1 MSPNYFSS
9 RVISVSIIIEPKSSI
24 TYNEDFLFTKFYM
37 ERKKIKFNKK
47 GKNSVTTFLNEEIC
61 PSIFY

>member
-1 MSPNYFSS
+1 MSMNYFSS
-9 RVISVSIIIEPKSSI
+9 RVISVSILLNQKSSM

-47 GKNSVTTFLNEEIC
+47 GKNYMTTFLNEEIC